1 MSVRVTFCLTSP
13 DDRPDDQ
20 VNANIKKLATKVQAP
35 SLHAQPGTAYP
46 AALPGP
52 LPAPFLLQVLRGSPR
67 RPLARAVSR
76 ANFDFPQNSF
86 VWRILKIDSRPPSR
100 QTVPHWFPRHDLGRR
115 PAPLRPASHQAISA
129 YPAADPDRLPPLE
142 QHLARP
148 TQSCLPC
155 IRPIPSLHRRIHP
168 REAFSS
174 TVALLP
180 TLQTRPSI
188 TLNQPHPTTA
198 TPSSNQLPIPPSPTC
213 LP

>member
-1 MSVRVTFCLTSP
+1 MADFKNRLT
-13 DDRPDDQ
+13 
-20 VNANIKKLATKVQAP
+20 T
-35 SLHAQPGTAYP
+35 T
-46 AALPGP
+46 
-52 LPAPFLLQVLRGSPR
+52 
-67 RPLARAVSR
+67 
-76 ANFDFPQNSF
+76 
-86 VWRILKIDSRPPSR
+86 RPPDGLA
-100 QTVPHWFPRHDLGRR
+100 HGFPRQDLSRR

-129 YPAADPDRLPPLE
+129 YPAANPDRLPPLE

-198 TPSSNQLPIPPSPTC
+198 TPASNRFHQVRPAYPAHPRRRRIGRPLPARPVFERREPPPRPRTARVCRWGNRGEGRLTLSRS
-213 LP
+213 